1 MPPRASLAVQGP
13 DHRRMDAADE
23 GICPP
28 IEGRDVVG
36 ARYATIEDLAL
47 EDLGTSRAAGVERDV
62 VRHAGVLVLELD
74 LEGRPGL
81 RRQRVL
87 VVLDAARADRHDVGG
102 PA

>member
-1 MPPRASLAVQGP
+1 MPPGASLDVQGP

-23 GICPP
+23 GICTG

-36 ARYATIEDLAL
+36 ARFDPIEDLAL

-81 RRQRVL
+81 RSKRVL
-87 VVLDAARADRHDVGG
+87 FVLDAARADPYDVGG